1 MIAAANG
8 RAELVEL
15 LVHAG
20 ADVQAQ
26 SERGDTALTIAR
38 AKGNEKVIKLLD
50 GAPAHPG
57 A

>member
-50 GAPAHPG
+50 GASAHPG